1 MNNYTYGLV
10 SVSFRKNSPEEILS
24 AMKDADL
31 SVIEWGGDI
40 HAPSDDI
47 QRLNGLSELQ
57 KKYGISCSSY
67 GTYFRIGVS
76 EKSEIYAI
84 IKAAGIL
91 GTDVIRLWA
100 GNLSSKEVMGELKE
114 RFFLE
119 CRQLSEIARDNG
131 VKFCLEC
138 HNHTYTDDK
147 DAAYELINY
156 VNSPYFKMYW
166 QPNQFKTHDENIACA
181 KLLSPYTAN
190 IHVFNWEGKNKY
202 PLIEAKDI
210 WRTYLSQFDTDKTLL
225 LEFMPDDSIYS
236 LKKEADSL
244 RIITGEQL

>member
-10 SVSFRKNSPEEILS
+10 SVSFRKNLPEEILS
-24 AMKDADL
+24 AMKDSDL
-31 SVIEWGGDI
+31 SVIEWGSDV

-47 QRLNGLSELQ
+47 QNLNELVKLQ

-76 EKSEIYAI
+76 EKSEIYGI

-91 GTDVIRLWA
+91 GTDIIRLWA
-100 GNLSSKEVMGELKE
+100 GNLSSKEVSGESKE
-114 RFFLE
+114 KFFLE
-119 CRQLSEIARDNG
+119 CKDLSEIAKENG

-147 DAAYELINY
+147 TAAYELIKY

-166 QPNQFKTHDENIACA
+166 QPNQFKSFDENIACA
-181 KLLSPYTAN
+181 KLLSPYTEN

-202 PLIEAKDI
+202 PLIGAKDA
-210 WRTYLSQFDTDKTLL
+210 WRTYLSQFDADKTLL
-225 LEFMPDDSIYS
+225 LEFMPDDSIDS
-236 LKKEADSL
+236 LKTEADSL
-244 RIITGEQL
+244 RSITEE